1 LKGVAGNI
9 GAKPVQAAAGIV
21 ERLIREQA
29 RGDEMQAAKS
39 KLSSELDSLL
49 APLRSALNRHEP
61 GAHAAKVQPATIADR
76 AQVQA
81 AAEQLSRLLAEF
93 DPGAVDFVEANQ
105 GVMCALFDEDG
116 WAAFEKL
123 VQSYAFADAQAKLEE
138 RLRSRTF

>member
-1 LKGVAGNI
+1 
-9 GAKPVQAAAGIV
+9 
-21 ERLIREQA
+21 
-29 RGDEMQAAKS
+29 MQAAKS
-39 KLSSELDSLL
+39 KLSSELDALL
-49 APLRSALNRHEP
+49 APLRSALNHHEP

-138 RLRSRTF
+138 RLRSRTL